1 LGGRRMDCSTR
12 KAGNVKGV
20 RKSRDK
26 KIVTVKLIIQ
36 KKKKTRYANNIKF
49 SLLG

>member
-1 LGGRRMDCSTR
+1 MDCSTR
-12 KAGNVKGV
+12 KAGNVNGV

-26 KIVTVKLIIQ
+26 KIFVVKLIIQ
-36 KKKKTRYANNIKF
+36 KKRKRKKKTMYVNNIKF